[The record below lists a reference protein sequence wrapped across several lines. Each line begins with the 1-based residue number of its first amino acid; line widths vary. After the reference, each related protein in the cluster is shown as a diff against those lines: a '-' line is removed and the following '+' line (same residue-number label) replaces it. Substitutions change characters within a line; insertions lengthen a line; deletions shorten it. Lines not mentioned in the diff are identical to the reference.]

1 MSFFF
6 SKLET
11 SVLSD
16 LSYKEQT
23 DPDMG
28 LELWENP
35 SWAGPVAPFPQ
46 KEKAMRKGCFLGL

>member
-6 SKLET
+6 IKLKT

-16 LSYKEQT
+16 LFYK

-35 SWAGPVAPFPQ
+35 SWAGPVAPFPH
-46 KEKAMRKGCFLGL
+46 EKRMFPGPLRL